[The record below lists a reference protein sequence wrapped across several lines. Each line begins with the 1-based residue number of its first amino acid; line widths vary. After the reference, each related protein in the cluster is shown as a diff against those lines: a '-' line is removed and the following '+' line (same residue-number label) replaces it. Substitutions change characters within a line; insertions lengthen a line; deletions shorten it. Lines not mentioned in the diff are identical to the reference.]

1 MSLVDKSIPPVV
13 TPIPHL
19 MYFIFYS
26 VHVFILCMY
35 NVCYM
40 YDMYM
45 CISRLGITLCFY
57 FHIEPQPVMVVCP
70 GQQIP
75 VEGLANISR
84 YLSRQFCPNLY
95 ESLPPLT
102 ASQIDSW
109 LDSLSTY
116 VHGNA
121 KEKASVLR
129 SLNAT
134 LGTSPYLVGD
144 APTLCDIVLC
154 PVIRAGSKLGNNV
167 KAWVK
172 RCDATLK
179 LDECMPE
186 GLV

>member
-1 MSLVDKSIPPVV
+1 
-13 TPIPHL
+13 
-19 MYFIFYS
+19 MYVY
-26 VHVFILCMY
+26 VCILHTKDGC
-35 NVCYM
+35 
-40 YDMYM
+40 
-45 CISRLGITLCFY
+45 LCFY
-57 FHIEPQPVMVVCP
+57 FHIEPQPVMVVSP

-134 LGTSPYLVGD
+134 LGTSSYLVGD
-144 APTLCDIVLC
+144 FPTLCDIVLC
-154 PVIRAGSKLGNNV
+154 PVIKAGSKLGNNV
-167 KAWVK
+167 KTWIK

-179 LDECMPE
+179 MDEYMPE